1 MGSFYRVERFGGWS
15 LVAVV
20 AALLHAL
27 PASAENEVL
36 CDASQPSMNEL
47 PILDKHCPIGE
58 GVWGKQI
65 PMSPTSLYWIQCGIL
80 EKPMPL
86 KQAKKLYSQIT
97 TDIWM
102 LPQSRSYR
110 CLIGPYEDATL
121 AQQELTQVKSLS
133 GYHDAFIRHVEPD
146 TSSSA
151 PKAKPAK
158 LSASASVKADALTT
172 PKVMSNQKATTIQ
185 PLAQSAPA
193 PITVR
198 LTTQVKGKRY
208 IIPYIANNDHQFYM
222 EHDKAWNRLNYRTA
236 IKVCSDMD
244 MHLASND
251 DWQTLVASGK
261 MQTER
266 WPLQM
271 PYWGDGQ
278 KGLFTNGKVSPLKG
292 NTLLNVVC
300 VGR

>member
-1 MGSFYRVERFGGWS
+1 MGSFYRVKRFGGWS

-47 PILDKHCPIGE
+47 AILDKHCPIGE

-86 KQAKKLYSQIT
+86 KQAQKLYGQIT

-151 PKAKPAK
+151 PKSKHAKGVAQP
-158 LSASASVKADALTT
+158 SVKADT
-172 PKVMSNQKATTIQ
+172 PVIPKAKIAQKDKDCP
-185 PLAQSAPA
+185 PLAQFQPA
-193 PITVR
+193 PKTV
-198 LTTQVKGKRY
+198 G
-208 IIPYIANNDHQFYM
+208 
-222 EHDKAWNRLNYRTA
+222 
-236 IKVCSDMD
+236 
-244 MHLASND
+244 LA
-251 DWQTLVASGK
+251 
-261 MQTER
+261 
-266 WPLQM
+266 
-271 PYWGDGQ
+271 
-278 KGLFTNGKVSPLKG
+278 
-292 NTLLNVVC
+292 
-300 VGR
+300 